1 MKGDLQIFA
10 RVATIIQDKVK
21 DIAFLRSI
29 LDGTC
34 KDPAYKHVDKK
45 QVEDRLHLHQDLLRD
60 LITDIRNGMFNEPL
74 SWLEEEYC
82 SEVKK

>member
-1 MKGDLQIFA
+1 MKGDWQIFA
-10 RVATIIQDKVK
+10 RTATIIQERVN
-21 DIAFLRSI
+21 DIAFLRSV

-34 KDPAYKHVDKK
+34 KNPAYEKVDKG
-45 QVEDRLHLHQDLLRD
+45 QVADRLQLYQELLRD